1 MTFGR
6 GCPKAPRPPFLR
18 QSPIFKQL
26 IDVGH
31 RPTGSSPASCRLPRA
46 SSSTCWKGYRH
57 GAAFGLEPNG
67 CAHRSRASA
76 HSSEQMQPSEAV
88 ARVQINGAARVA
100 QILHMPASI
109 SDLIKS
115 VDPKEGPALR
125 EAL

>member
-1 MTFGR
+1 
-6 GCPKAPRPPFLR
+6 
-18 QSPIFKQL
+18 
-26 IDVGH
+26 
-31 RPTGSSPASCRLPRA
+31 
-46 SSSTCWKGYRH
+46 
-57 GAAFGLEPNG
+57 
-67 CAHRSRASA
+67 SRASA

-125 EAL
+125 EALRTRQRNMAIISSMVTSGTAARIAARQSEDGTVSGKRPASAAR